1 MHDAKDGFEV
11 NAEYLGRRLFSK
23 PQTKQVKP
31 VELTEEEIDSIPL
44 EVLHFSLV

>member
-31 VELTEEEIDSIPL
+31 VERIDDAL
-44 EVLHFSLV
+44 F